1 MAPNDASYRLTVILN
16 NEKKKSILAGGR
28 GDLPVRL
35 NYKAHGLPVLT
46 KPSR

>member
-16 NEKKKSILAGGR
+16 SEKKNSVLAGVR
-28 GDLPVRL
+28 GDLPMHS
-35 NYKAHGLPVLT
+35 NYKAHGPPVLT